1 MDADFEGVDSA
12 VLLSAE
18 DEDDDARALW
28 RGGAS
33 HGTLTPPAVANGVSR
48 ANAAHQSERVHA
60 AATLVQAS
68 FRGYWLRSW
77 WAREDAALHVQAVLR
92 GYRVRRDLIAAEEEF
107 AAMRTQAVV
116 RGHLA
121 RRWLESDGL

>member
-1 MDADFEGVDSA
+1 M
-12 VLLSAE
+12 
-18 DEDDDARALW
+18 R
-28 RGGAS
+28 
-33 HGTLTPPAVANGVSR
+33 SR
-48 ANAAHQSERVHA
+48 
-60 AATLVQAS
+60 
-68 FRGYWLRSW
+68 
-77 WAREDAALHVQAVLR
+77 AALHVQAVLR